1 MAPWTHTYLSPQH
14 ERRLCCA
21 SREPAQNFTQ
31 YIDTAEGSNQYNPL
45 TLDEWWNSD
54 HVKQVRKNM
63 LQGIAPPECEV
74 CNNKLLNTDVYR
86 SYFNRLFGHKYED
99 VIENTSANGSTT
111 LKPVSFDYR
120 FSNLCNFKCRMCGD
134 MLSSSW
140 ESEEKK
146 FDMWDPREKPW
157 MVNEVKQQIDK
168 FTDTQIRKEFYDA
181 INEGRLEEVYW
192 VGGEPLMW
200 EEHWQAMKM
209 IKEKDLGRYVYA
221 RYNTN
226 LSRISYRGTSLVDLL
241 SSLRDWQVCAS
252 LDGTGRIGEYVRS
265 GLSWPVWLENF
276 KQLKSIAGHP
286 RQLMIDYTVT
296 LPGLFEAKKMFDLSQ
311 QFNVRLLTKVT
322 FTFSPDI
329 AMSPLFLPRDILD
342 NIINDILDYAKPKA
356 TEFQQPFIDVFE
368 NMLNRP
374 TIEQQWP
381 DSYQQGQVDG
391 KRRILKLEEIRE
403 DRFTME
409 QILKENNNDAYEWW
423 KKIN

>member
-31 YIDTAEGSNQYNPL
+31 YIDTATGTNQYNPL
-45 TLDEWWNSD
+45 TLDQWWNSD

-63 LQGIAPPECEV
+63 LDGVAPPECEV

-241 SSLRDWQVCAS
+241 TSLRDWQVCAS
-252 LDGTGRIGEYVRS
+252 LDGTGKIGEYIRS

-286 RQLMIDYTVT
+286 RQLLIDYTVT

-311 QFNVRLLTKVT
+311 QLNVRLLTKVT

-368 NMLNRP
+368 NLLTRP

-381 DSYQQGQVDG
+381 DSYQQGQRDG